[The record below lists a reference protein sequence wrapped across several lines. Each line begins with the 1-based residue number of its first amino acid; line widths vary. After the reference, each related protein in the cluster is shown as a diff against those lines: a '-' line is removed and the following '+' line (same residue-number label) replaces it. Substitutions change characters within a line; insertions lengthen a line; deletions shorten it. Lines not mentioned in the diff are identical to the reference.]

1 MELIRNI
8 PLELEVP
15 ALLEKVRI
23 DPESDDARDIEALVQ
38 SARAVVDPKAVYE
51 TSSVQPGEGDTVL
64 MNGVTFESRVLRA
77 LTVDAGQAFPFI
89 ITCGSELDG
98 ITLPPDDF
106 MKQFW
111 LDSIKELALRAAM
124 DHFTHHIQEK
134 FGFDQVSSMSPGS
147 GSGDLWPLEQQTIL
161 FSIFKDTEAL
171 MGVRLTDS
179 CLMIPNKTVS
189 GILFPTETKFENCQ
203 LCNREKC
210 QERKAPFDQ
219 NLWDAFHHDNP

>member
-8 PLELEVP
+8 LFELEAP

-23 DPESDDARDIEALVQ
+23 DPESDDAQDIEDLVR
-38 SARAVVDPKAVYE
+38 RAKAVADPKAVYE
-51 TSSVQPGEGDTVL
+51 ASGVQPGKGDTVH

-77 LTVDAGQAFPFI
+77 LTVKAGQAFPFI
-89 ITCGSELDG
+89 ITCGSELDR
-98 ITLPPDDF
+98 IALPPDDF

-111 LDSIKELALRAAM
+111 LDSIKELALRAAV

-134 FGFDQVSSMSPGS
+134 YGFDQVSSMSPGS
-147 GSGDLWPLEQQTIL
+147 GSGDLWPIEQQTIL
-161 FSIFKDTEAL
+161 FSIFNDTEAL
-171 MGVRLTDS
+171 MGVRLTES

-189 GILFPTETKFENCQ
+189 GVLFPTETKFENCQ

-210 QERKAPFDQ
+210 QERKAPFAQD
-219 NLWDAFHHDNP
+219 LWDAFHQENP